1 MDKGRKKT
9 IVNILCI
16 FALFLLMFS
25 PYSHASTVSSEGDD
39 WWGQGETFIANGK
52 KSQAIDTNNIQNAL
66 MPIGRTLVTIATI
79 VLTVVTVVMA
89 IKYMMCDSA
98 DKKAKLKTQ
107 LIGLVVSTIVIY
119 GAQIIWSILYNFM
132 INVTG

>member
-1 MDKGRKKT
+1 MSKKRVSKVIS
-9 IVNILCI
+9 IVLILL
-16 FALFLLMFS
+16 FALMVFS
-25 PYSHASTVSSEGDD
+25 PYSQANSADEWMQQGSDFINKGKNGSSIST
-39 WWGQGETFIANGK
+39 
-52 KSQAIDTNNIQNAL
+52 SQIQNAL
-66 MPIGRTLVTIATI
+66 MPIGRILVTIATI

-119 GAQIIWSILYNFM
+119 GAQVIWALLLNFM
-132 INVTG
+132 TNVTA

>member
-1 MDKGRKKT
+1 MSKKRISKIIS
-9 IVNILCI
+9 IVLILLL
-16 FALFLLMFS
+16 ALMVFS
-25 PYSHASTVSSEGDD
+25 PYSQANSADEWMGQASH
-39 WWGQGETFIANGK
+39 FIDNGK
-52 KSQAIDTNNIQNAL
+52 NDSAIDTKQIQDAL
-66 MPIGRTLVTIATI
+66 MPIGRILVTIATI

-119 GAQIIWSILYNFM
+119 GAQVIWSLLLNFM
-132 INVTG
+132 TNVTA

>member
-1 MDKGRKKT
+1 MSKKSISKIIS
-9 IVNILCI
+9 IVLILL
-16 FALFLLMFS
+16 FALMLFS
-25 PYSHASTVSSEGDD
+25 PYSQAAGNIMGQASH
-39 WWGQGETFIANGK
+39 FIDNGK
-52 KSQAIDTNNIQNAL
+52 TSQGGINTEQMQNAL
-66 MPIGRTLVTIATI
+66 MPIGRILVTIATI

-119 GAQIIWSILYNFM
+119 GAQIIWSLLLKFM
-132 INVTG
+132 TEVTK

>member
-1 MDKGRKKT
+1 MSKKRISKIIS
-9 IVNILCI
+9 IVLILL
-16 FALFLLMFS
+16 FALMVFS
-25 PYSHASTVSSEGDD
+25 PYSQANSADKWMDEGYQFIQRGKDD
-39 WWGQGETFIANGK
+39 
-52 KSQAIDTNNIQNAL
+52 SAIDTKQIYDAL
-66 MPIGRTLVTIATI
+66 MPIGRILVTIATI

-119 GAQIIWSILYNFM
+119 GAQIIWSILFDFM
-132 INVTG
+132 NNVTSIN

>member
-1 MDKGRKKT
+1 MSKKSVSKIIS
-9 IVNILCI
+9 IVLILL
-16 FALFLLMFS
+16 FALMIFS
-25 PYSHASTVSSEGDD
+25 PYSQANSADEWMQQGSDFINKGKNGSAIST
-39 WWGQGETFIANGK
+39 
-52 KSQAIDTNNIQNAL
+52 SQIQNAL
-66 MPIGRTLVTIATI
+66 MPIGRILVTIATI

-119 GAQIIWSILYNFM
+119 GAQIIWSILLDFM
-132 INVTG
+132 TNVTA

>member
-1 MDKGRKKT
+1 MSKKRISKIIS
-9 IVNILCI
+9 IVLILL
-16 FALFLLMFS
+16 FALMVFS
-25 PYSHASTVSSEGDD
+25 PYSQANSADE
-39 WWGQGETFIANGK
+39 WMQQGSDFINKGKNGSAINT
-52 KSQAIDTNNIQNAL
+52 SQIQNAL
-66 MPIGRTLVTIATI
+66 MPIGRILVTIATI

-119 GAQIIWSILYNFM
+119 GAQVIWSILLNFM
-132 INVTG
+132 TNVTA

>member
-1 MDKGRKKT
+1 MSKKSVSKIIS
-9 IVNILCI
+9 IVLILL
-16 FALFLLMFS
+16 FALMIFS
-25 PYSHASTVSSEGDD
+25 PYSQANSADEWMQQGSDFINKVKNGSAIST
-39 WWGQGETFIANGK
+39 
-52 KSQAIDTNNIQNAL
+52 SQIQNAL
-66 MPIGRTLVTIATI
+66 MPIGRILVTIATI

-119 GAQIIWSILYNFM
+119 GAQIIWSILLDFM
-132 INVTG
+132 NNVTA

>member
-1 MDKGRKKT
+1 MSKKSVSKIIS
-9 IVNILCI
+9 IVLILL
-16 FALFLLMFS
+16 FALMVFS
-25 PYSHASTVSSEGDD
+25 PYSQANSADKWMDEGYQFIQRGKDD
-39 WWGQGETFIANGK
+39 
-52 KSQAIDTNNIQNAL
+52 SAIDTKQIYDAL
-66 MPIGRTLVTIATI
+66 MPIGRILVTIATI

-119 GAQIIWSILYNFM
+119 GAQIIWSILFDFM
-132 INVTG
+132 NNVTSIN

>member
-1 MDKGRKKT
+1 MSKKSVSKIIS
-9 IVNILCI
+9 IVLILL
-16 FALFLLMFS
+16 FALMIFS
-25 PYSHASTVSSEGDD
+25 PYSQANSADEWMQQGSDFINKGKNGSAIST
-39 WWGQGETFIANGK
+39 
-52 KSQAIDTNNIQNAL
+52 SQIQNAL
-66 MPIGRTLVTIATI
+66 MPIGRILVTIATI

-119 GAQIIWSILYNFM
+119 GAQIIWSILLDFM
-132 INVTG
+132 NNVTA

>member
-1 MDKGRKKT
+1 MKIIER
-9 IVNILCI
+9 
-16 FALFLLMFS
+16 FALMVFS
-25 PYSHASTVSSEGDD
+25 PYSQATENIMGQASE
-39 WWGQGETFIANGK
+39 FIDNGK
-52 KSQAIDTNNIQNAL
+52 NGSVISTDQIQKSL
-66 MPIGRTLVTIATI
+66 MPIGRILVTIATI

-119 GAQIIWSILYNFM
+119 GAQVIWSLLLNFM
-132 INVTG
+132 TNVTA

>member
-1 MDKGRKKT
+1 MSKKSVSKIIS
-9 IVNILCI
+9 IVLILL
-16 FALFLLMFS
+16 FALMIFS
-25 PYSHASTVSSEGDD
+25 PYSQANSADE
-39 WWGQGETFIANGK
+39 WMQQGSDFIDNGK
-52 KSQAIDTNNIQNAL
+52 KGSAISTAQIQKAL
-66 MPIGRTLVTIATI
+66 MPIGRILVTIATI

-119 GAQIIWSILYNFM
+119 GAQIIWSILLDFM
-132 INVTG
+132 NNVTA